1 MDDIKRN
8 DQEFEN
14 EITADAASE
23 TENYS
28 EAINPQPIEET
39 AAQPEVQPDIQPN
52 IQPMSPYADE
62 QPELIYNNEA
72 SETPQAPKPVFT
84 EKVKKQKKPHKT
96 LYAAL
101 GGGLAGG
108 VIAIVLA
115 LALISTGALNFGYTK
130 TPKNGTKKIYSS
142 SGAAITNSSSGDAP
156 SSADIIDKVGP
167 AVVGIVCDFESQ
179 DWFWGSQTQQ
189 GSGSGVIINE
199 DGYIVTNNHVIENA
213 TKITVNLISGES
225 YEGKLIGTDSRTDLA
240 VIKIEPKTELSYAT
254 FGDSSTLRV
263 GDSVIAI
270 GNPLGEEFAGSAS
283 KGIISATNRTL
294 TISDKTLTVLQTD
307 AAINP
312 GNSGGALVNDR
323 GEVIGINTAKISD
336 SSVEGLGFSIPSNEF
351 MPVIKDLME
360 NGHVTGR
367 PLIGISG
374 REITEQISKTYGYP
388 VGVYVVEVSPFSGA
402 EDAGIKNKD
411 VILEVNGEE
420 VKTVQEINDIRDKFK
435 AGDKIKMKVYRKS
448 TDKTFEVEVTLGE
461 DNGSSQTSAESGL
474 DGEGNSKENNK

>member
-14 EITADAASE
+14 EITADAAAE

-39 AAQPEVQPDIQPN
+39 SAQPEVQPDIQPN

-62 QPELIYNNEA
+62 QSGVVYNNEA
-72 SETPQAPKPVFT
+72 SETSQAPKPVFT

-130 TPKNGTKKIYSS
+130 TSKNGTKKIYSS

-179 DWFWGSQTQQ
+179 DWFWGSQTHQ
-189 GSGSGVIINE
+189 GNGSGVIINE

-474 DGEGNSKENNK
+474 YGEGNSKENNK

>member
-14 EITADAASE
+14 EITADAAAE

-39 AAQPEVQPDIQPN
+39 PAQPEVQPDIQPN

-62 QPELIYNNEA
+62 QSEVVYNNEA

-474 DGEGNSKENNK
+474 DGEGNSEENNK

>member
-14 EITADAASE
+14 EITADAAAE

-39 AAQPEVQPDIQPN
+39 SAQPEVQPDIQPN

-62 QPELIYNNEA
+62 QSEIVYNNEA

>member
-8 DQEFEN
+8 DREFEN
-14 EITADAASE
+14 EITAETASE

-84 EKVKKQKKPHKT
+84 EKVKKQKKSHKT

-115 LALISTGALNFGYTK
+115 LALISTETLNLGYTK
-130 TPKNGTKKIYSS
+130 SSNGTKKIYSS
-142 SGAAITNSSSGDAP
+142 SGITATNSSGGDTL
-156 SSADIIDKVGP
+156 SNADIIDKVGP

-225 YEGKLIGTDSRTDLA
+225 YDAKLVGTDSRTDLA

-374 REITEQISKTYGYP
+374 REITDQISKTYGYP

-411 VILEVNGEE
+411 VILEVNGEA

-474 DGEGNSKENNK
+474 GGDENNK

>member
-1 MDDIKRN
+1 M
-8 DQEFEN
+8 
-14 EITADAASE
+14 
-23 TENYS
+23 
-28 EAINPQPIEET
+28 
-39 AAQPEVQPDIQPN
+39 
-52 IQPMSPYADE
+52 
-62 QPELIYNNEA
+62 
-72 SETPQAPKPVFT
+72 
-84 EKVKKQKKPHKT
+84 
-96 LYAAL
+96 YAAL

-336 SSVEGLGFSIPSNEF
+336 SSVEGLGFSIPRNDF

-474 DGEGNSKENNK
+474 DGEGNSEENNK

>member
-14 EITADAASE
+14 EITADAAAE

-39 AAQPEVQPDIQPN
+39 SAQPEVQPDIQPN

-62 QPELIYNNEA
+62 QSEVVYNNEA

-374 REITEQISKTYGYP
+374 REITEQISKTYAYP

-411 VILEVNGEE
+411 VILEVNGKE

>member
-14 EITADAASE
+14 EITSDAAAE

-39 AAQPEVQPDIQPN
+39 PAQPEVQPDIQPN

-62 QPELIYNNEA
+62 QSEVVYNNEA
-72 SETPQAPKPVFT
+72 SETSQAPKPVFT